1 MSDVRDPDE
10 SSSGSAG
17 AGSSWPF
24 DEFTSGNTDV
34 DAVLSRLALLTD
46 TPVAE
51 QPELYS
57 DISDSLLAELNQG
70 RQV

>member
-1 MSDVRDPDE
+1 MSDVRGPDP

-17 AGSSWPF
+17 PGPSWPL

-34 DAVLSRLALLTD
+34 DAVLSRLAVLTD
-46 TPVAE
+46 TPVSE

-57 DISDSLLAELNQG
+57 EISDSLLAELNQG
-70 RQV
+70 R